1 MKTVKPLTELQ
12 IKKAK
17 PKEKMYKI
25 YDGEGL
31 ILRINPSG
39 KKTWLYDYRLNN
51 KRNTYTIGEYPLI
64 PLKEARDKKDELK
77 KLVSQGLN
85 PKLANKHKI
94 YTFKEISDEYFE
106 LKKNELSQKHIE
118 KLYSSL
124 KANIFPFIGNMD
136 INTIDSALIF
146 SILKKVQDRGAI
158 SYANKIFSLVE
169 RIYRYANTTGK
180 ANKNILAGIDKS
192 LVLKKLKEQN
202 FKHTTDPKELKN
214 ILLSID
220 EYFGDIST
228 KRALQ
233 ILPYLFVRPFNI
245 RAMQWD
251 EIDFDKKLWI
261 IPAKKMKMKKEHI
274 VPLYKTVI
282 EILKQQKE
290 FSYSLSSYVFP
301 SIISKTRIMS
311 ENTLNVALKRLGF
324 NITSHGFRHTASTL
338 LHENMHI
345 HNIPSEVI
353 ETQLA
358 HTVGNSVHQ
367 IYNKALYIDLRVKL
381 MNWWGEY
388 LDNLKIS

>member
-1 MKTVKPLTELQ
+1 LL
-12 IKKAK
+12 
-17 PKEKMYKI
+17 
-25 YDGEGL
+25 
-31 ILRINPSG
+31 
-39 KKTWLYDYRLNN
+39 
-51 KRNTYTIGEYPLI
+51 
-64 PLKEARDKKDELK
+64 
-77 KLVSQGLN
+77 
-85 PKLANKHKI
+85 
-94 YTFKEISDEYFE
+94 
-106 LKKNELSQKHIE
+106 
-118 KLYSSL
+118 
-124 KANIFPFIGNMD
+124 
-136 INTIDSALIF
+136 
-146 SILKKVQDRGAI
+146 
-158 SYANKIFSLVE
+158 E
-169 RIYRYANTTGK
+169 RIYRYANTIGK

-192 LVLKKLKEQN
+192 LVLKKPKEQN

-324 NITSHGFRHTASTL
+324 DVTSHGFRHTASTL

-358 HTVGNSVHQ
+358 RTVGNSVHQ
-367 IYNKALYIDLRVKL
+367 TYNKALYIDLRVKL

-388 LDNLKIS
+388 LDNLKID

>member
-17 PKEKMYKI
+17 PKEKMYKL

-31 ILRINPSG
+31 VLRINPAG
-39 KKTWLYDYRLNN
+39 KKTWLYDYKLNN
-51 KRNTYTIGEYPLI
+51 KRNTYTIGKYPLFS
-64 PLKEARDKKDELK
+64 LKEARDKKDELK
-77 KLVSQGLN
+77 KLVSQGVN
-85 PKLANKHKI
+85 PKFKNKT

-106 LKKNELSQKHIE
+106 LKLNELSQKHIK

-124 KANIFPFIGNMD
+124 KANIFPFIGSMD
-136 INTIDSALIF
+136 INTIDSILIF
-146 SILKKVQDRGAI
+146 SLLKRVQDRGAI
-158 SYANKIFSLVE
+158 SYANKIFSLLE
-169 RIYRYANTTGK
+169 RIYRYANTIGK
-180 ANKNILAGIDKS
+180 AKKNILAGIDKS
-192 LVLKKLKEQN
+192 LVLKKPKEQN

-274 VPLYKTVI
+274 VPLYKTVM

-290 FSYSLSSYVFP
+290 FSYSFSSYVFP
-301 SIISKTRIMS
+301 SIISKTKIMS
-311 ENTLNVALKRLGF
+311 ENTLNTALKRLGL
-324 NITSHGFRHTASTL
+324 NVTSHGFRHTASTL
-338 LHENMHI
+338 LHENIHI
-345 HNIPSEVI
+345 HNFPSDII
-353 ETQLA
+353 EMQLA

-367 IYNKALYIDLRVKL
+367 TYNKALYIDSRIKL

-388 LDNLKIS
+388 LDNLKT